1 MKNLFFTTYLLL
13 LLTFF
18 ENTKAAINNKIALK
32 IENKI
37 ITQYEI
43 KNKILRSLILSEQ
56 EINQKNIN
64 ALKKKSLNSLI
75 QLTLK
80 RIELEKYNFK
90 ADNLQLNK
98 YLQSISSNNVD
109 GLKQKFEDNNLDF
122 NLFKEEIVTELKWQ
136 RLIYEIY
143 SKKILI
149 NESVIDI
156 ELKNIIANK
165 AFIEEYHL
173 SEIEIEIENRDI
185 NQAQLIEILEKIK
198 NEGFEVAALKY
209 SISDSAQNKGDIG
222 WINSNSLSD
231 DIYNKISKLKSGE
244 ISDPIKRQSSFLIL
258 KVNDKRKL
266 DSDINE
272 KELKASLI
280 NQKKNEL
287 FNLYSRSHLSKLKN
301 TSLIEYK

>member
-1 MKNLFFTTYLLL
+1 MKNLFFTTSLLL
-13 LLTFF
+13 LLSFF
-18 ENTKAAINNKIALK
+18 GNTKAAINNKIALK

-56 EINQKNIN
+56 EINQKNID

-109 GLKQKFEDNNLDF
+109 GLKQKFKNNNLDF

>member
-13 LLTFF
+13 LLSFF

-56 EINQKNIN
+56 EINQKNID

-280 NQKKNEL
+280 SQKKNEL

>member
-56 EINQKNIN
+56 EINQKNID

-272 KELKASLI
+272 KELKANLI

>member
-56 EINQKNIN
+56 EINQKNID

-109 GLKQKFEDNNLDF
+109 GLKQKFKNNNLDF

>member
-1 MKNLFFTTYLLL
+1 MKNLFFTTSLLL
-13 LLTFF
+13 LLSFF
-18 ENTKAAINNKIALK
+18 GNTKAAINNKIALK

-56 EINQKNIN
+56 EINQKNID

>member
-1 MKNLFFTTYLLL
+1 MK
-13 LLTFF
+13 
-18 ENTKAAINNKIALK
+18 
-32 IENKI
+32 
-37 ITQYEI
+37 
-43 KNKILRSLILSEQ
+43 
-56 EINQKNIN
+56 
-64 ALKKKSLNSLI
+64 
-75 QLTLK
+75 
-80 RIELEKYNFK
+80 ELWY
-90 ADNLQLNK
+90 
-98 YLQSISSNNVD
+98 
-109 GLKQKFEDNNLDF
+109 
-122 NLFKEEIVTELKWQ
+122 
-136 RLIYEIY
+136 
-143 SKKILI
+143 KILI